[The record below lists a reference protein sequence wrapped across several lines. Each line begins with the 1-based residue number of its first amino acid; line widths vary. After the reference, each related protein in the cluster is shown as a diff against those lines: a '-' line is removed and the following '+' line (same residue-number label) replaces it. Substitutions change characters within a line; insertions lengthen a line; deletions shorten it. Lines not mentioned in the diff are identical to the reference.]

1 MNIFTVKKH
10 TAISIMGLLCSIAYG
25 FFVVASLQRL
35 YLLGSGD
42 INDLVYFFDDFGTWA
57 AFNDFSVRGEGLFRF
72 FIFALVAIFELKTL
86 TILSYIAFIISSISF
101 YIFTINIRSK
111 KYLLY
116 LLPLFLMV
124 FFTPNVANLY
134 ASSIRSGIAFTILL
148 IAFIYPNVAIR
159 YILFGL
165 SAFMHLSMIPLI
177 SLYFLFH
184 MFRHK
189 RINVSS
195 QSSYIFLILYSFF
208 IAIASFVYRYNIT
221 ASESSI
227 YYKFLIFGLALLL
240 LFTSK
245 KAIKNIYGFMSIG
258 IILIVVAGNVIDVS
272 FSRYIGNAMILYLL
286 FLVKEANSDI
296 ITVFSLGYAPFFAL
310 TLYYS
315 ITNLL

>member
-1 MNIFTVKKH
+1 MNIFTIKKY
-10 TAISIMGLLCSIAYG
+10 TAIRFLGLLCSIAYG

-42 INDLVYFFDDFGTWA
+42 INELVFFFDDFGTWA
-57 AFNDFSVRGEGLFRF
+57 AFNDFSIRGEGIFHY
-72 FIFALVAIFELKTL
+72 FIFALVAIFELKAL
-86 TILSYIAFIISSISF
+86 AVLSYVAFTISSITF

-124 FFTPNVANLY
+124 FFMPNVANLY

-159 YILFGL
+159 SILFGL
-165 SAFMHLSMIPLI
+165 SAVIHLSMVPLI

-195 QSSYIFLILYSFF
+195 HFLYILLILYSFF
-208 IAIASFVYRYNIT
+208 IAIAAYLYQFNIT
-221 ASESSI
+221 AVHSSI
-227 YYKFLIFGLALLL
+227 YYKFLIFFLALLL

-258 IILIVVAGNVIDVS
+258 IILIVVAGNILDVS
-272 FSRYIGNAMILYLL
+272 FSRYTGNAMILYL
-286 FLVKEANSDI
+286 FFIIKEANPDI
-296 ITVFSLGYAPFFAL
+296 IKVFSLGFAPFFAL

-315 ITNLL
+315 IANLL

>member
-1 MNIFTVKKH
+1 
-10 TAISIMGLLCSIAYG
+10 MGLLCSIAYG

>member
-1 MNIFTVKKH
+1 MNIFTIKKY
-10 TAISIMGLLCSIAYG
+10 TAIRFLGLLCSIAYG

-42 INDLVYFFDDFGTWA
+42 INELVFFFDDYGTWA
-57 AFNDFSVRGEGLFRF
+57 AYNHFSIRGEGIFRY

-86 TILSYIAFIISSISF
+86 TVLSYVAFTISSITF

-159 YILFGL
+159 SILFGL
-165 SAFMHLSMIPLI
+165 SAVIHLSMVPLI

-195 QSSYIFLILYSFF
+195 HSLYILLILYSFF
-208 IAIASFVYRYNIT
+208 IAIAAYLYQYNIT
-221 ASESSI
+221 AVHSSI
-227 YYKFLIFGLALLL
+227 YYKFLIFFLALLL

-258 IILIVVAGNVIDVS
+258 IILIVLAGNILDIS
-272 FSRYIGNAMILYLL
+272 FSRYTGNAMILYLF
-286 FLVKEANSDI
+286 FLIKEANPDI
-296 ITVFSLGYAPFFAL
+296 IKVFSLGYAPFFAL

-315 ITNLL
+315 IANLL